1 MEFSGDEKKIQA
13 LFSELS
19 LENQT
24 RTPHFEK
31 LWLRAEANA
40 PTRAP
45 LVTRFVLAALAVI
58 VVMSFIAVRS
68 WFGSPD
74 SQHLANIPSQIIP
87 TTSQPRVQ
95 HSDLS
100 AVSKDVVRP
109 RRLLRRQTE
118 RTVINQVAMLS
129 NWQSP
134 TNILLTSPTVSV
146 LGSLP
151 QLNQSAIA
159 LEQFLPKK
167 NNELIKESKQ

>member
-24 RTPHFEK
+24 RTPRFEK
-31 LWLRAEANA
+31 LWLRAEANT
-40 PTRAP
+40 PTRPP
-45 LVTRFVLAALAVI
+45 LVTRFVLVAIAVI

-68 WFGSPD
+68 WFAAPD
-74 SQHLANIPSQIIP
+74 SQYSANIPSQIVP
-87 TTSQPRVQ
+87 TTPQPRVQ

-100 AVSKDVVRP
+100 AVSRDLVRP
-109 RRLLRRQTE
+109 RRSARRQTE
-118 RTVINQVAMLS
+118 RTAINQAAMLS

-134 TNILLTSPTVSV
+134 TNILLNSPTVSV

-151 QLNQSAIA
+151 QLTQSAIA